1 MSKKEKVLLIII
13 AILGLVILMVSI
25 SPAYH
30 RWNARR
36 VNDIKQEYVIQDART
51 RVQTYEWFY
60 DMYEQIQAT
69 RRKAEI
75 AKGTPEERGIRMVL
89 EGMISEY
96 NAKARMRYTKAQW
109 MLRDLPYSIE
119 Q

>member
-1 MSKKEKVLLIII
+1 MIKKETVLWIII
-13 AILGLVILMVSI
+13 AGLVLIVLVLLMT
-25 SPAYH
+25 PAFH

-60 DMYEQIQAT
+60 DMYEQIKST
-69 RRKAEI
+69 RRKADI

-96 NAKARMRYTKAQW
+96 NAKARMKYTKAQS
-109 MLRDLPYSIE
+109 MPQDLPYQIE

>member
-1 MSKKEKVLLIII
+1 MTKKDCVLMIII
-13 AILGLVILMVSI
+13 GLLLLVITILMMTPVF
-25 SPAYH
+25 H
-30 RWNARR
+30 KWNAQR

-60 DMYEQIQAT
+60 DMYEQIKAT

-75 AKGTPEERGIRMVL
+75 AKGTPEEKGICMVL
-89 EGMISEY
+89 EGMIAEY
-96 NAKARMRYTKAQW
+96 NAKANMKYTKAQW
-109 MLRDLPYSIE
+109 MPKDLPYQIE

>member
-1 MSKKEKVLLIII
+1 MTKKDCVLMIIIGVLL
-13 AILGLVILMVSI
+13 LVISI
-25 SPAYH
+25 LLLTPMFH
-30 RWNARR
+30 KWNAQR
-36 VNDIKQEYVIQDART
+36 VNDIKQEYVIQDARI

-60 DMYEQIQAT
+60 DMYEQINAT

-75 AKGTPEERGIRMVL
+75 AKDTPEEKGIRMVL

-96 NAKARMRYTKAQW
+96 NAKARMKYTKAQW
-109 MLRDLPYSIE
+109 MPRDLPYTIE

>member
-1 MSKKEKVLLIII
+1 MSKKETVLWIII
-13 AILGLVILMVSI
+13 TILGVVILVLSMT
-25 SPAYH
+25 PAFH
-30 RWNARR
+30 KWNAQR

-60 DMYEQIQAT
+60 DMYEQIKAT
-69 RRKAEI
+69 RRKADI
-75 AKGTPEERGIRMVL
+75 AKGTPEEKGIRMVL

-96 NAKARMRYTKAQW
+96 NAKARMKYTKAQW
-109 MLRDLPYSIE
+109 MPQDLPYQIE